1 MDMAVIFR
9 TLPVDVNGKKMADKM
24 KLPLFFKVVWVQT
37 L

>member
-9 TLPVDVNGKKMADKM
+9 TLPLDVEGKKMAEKM
-24 KLPLFFKVVWVQT
+24 KLPLFFKVVWVKT